1 MPRTVVIT
9 GVSRG
14 WGAAAARA
22 FLAEDDRVVGCAR
35 DREAL
40 DTFAA
45 DAADE
50 PGELIVQRAD
60 VRDEFDV
67 ERLMETAAREWG
79 PIDIL
84 FANAGVYHGTPGQ
97 TPLAE
102 DAYSAFDE
110 HLRTNGRG
118 VFTTVKEAVPH
129 LAEDARVLVPSGR
142 IAREAKPGFGS
153 YAVSKTLAEA
163 VARQFA
169 VELEVPVGIVD
180 PGQLSTEL
188 TDHAQGRDPQ
198 DVAGLITWAAT
209 EAEAEDLNGEILDL
223 RTWKKAT
230 R

>member
-40 DTFAA
+40 DAFAA
-45 DAADE
+45 NVADE

-129 LAEDARVLVPSGR
+129 LAADARVLVPSGR

-163 VARQFA
+163 AARQFA

-198 DVAGLITWAAT
+198 DVAGLIVWAAT
-209 EAEAEDLNGEILDL
+209 EVKPEDLNGEVLDL
-223 RTWKKAT
+223 RAWKKAT

>member
-1 MPRTVVIT
+1 MARTVVVT
-9 GVSRG
+9 GISRG
-14 WGAAAARA
+14 WGAAVGRA
-22 FLAEDDRVVGCAR
+22 FLADGANVVGCAR

-40 DTFAA
+40 DAFA
-45 DAADE
+45 DDVADE
-50 PGELIVQRAD
+50 PGEAILQRAD
-60 VRDEFDV
+60 VRDEYDV
-67 ERLMETAAREWG
+67 ERLMETAAREAG
-79 PIDIL
+79 PIDVV

-102 DAYSAFDE
+102 DAYSAFDQ

-129 LAEDARVLVPSGR
+129 LADDARVLVPSGR

-163 VARQFA
+163 VAQQFA
-169 VELEVPVGIVD
+169 VELAVPVGVVD

-188 TDHAQGRDPQ
+188 TDHAKGRDPE
-198 DVAGLITWAAT
+198 DVAGIVTWAAT
-209 EAEAEDLNGEILDL
+209 EVPAEDLNGEVLDL
-223 RTWKKAT
+223 RAWKKAT